1 MCNNNSI
8 LIMKEIIVNLKTSL
22 NVSSLETP
30 VIGNTKKL
38 VNLYPIT
45 DNEKIPEEALNPEIW
60 DIPEGYY
67 AIEKIN

>member
-1 MCNNNSI
+1 
-8 LIMKEIIVNLKTSL
+8 MKEIIVNLKTSL
-22 NVSSLETP
+22 NVSFLETP